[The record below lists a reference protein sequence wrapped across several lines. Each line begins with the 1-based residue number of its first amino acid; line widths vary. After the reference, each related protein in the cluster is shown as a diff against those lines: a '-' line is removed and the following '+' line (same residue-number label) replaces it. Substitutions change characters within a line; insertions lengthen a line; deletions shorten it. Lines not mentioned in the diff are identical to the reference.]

1 MTHTDSHSARAQGLR
16 QEFVSVALVFTVALW
31 SCGGDGGDELT
42 KAAASLGLADAPP
55 LPAEV
60 IDLGCDVSLETPC
73 TTTTIATTL
82 EKVLPYAAVRPNSTL
97 RLWRIG
103 RDVSDITI
111 VAEQVVPDLKA
122 KSKKAMKRDRLAWI
136 EAARRSF
143 MTAAEPMLSQRR
155 VTRSPLLEAV
165 SKIALTEVPG
175 ISQRVTILI
184 TDGLEYSSF
193 ADFECT
199 DLAPNALAAKLH
211 RERVLVP
218 GTLKDTRVFL
228 TFTDVTHISRN
239 RCRSSIARLTSITE
253 SWRQVL
259 REAGASDVSFST
271 GVAPLGD
278 R

>member
-1 MTHTDSHSARAQGLR
+1 MPTMSHSVRAEGLR
-16 QEFVSVALVFTVALW
+16 REFAYLALVFALAL
-31 SCGGDGGDELT
+31 SGCGGDGGDGLS
-42 KAAASLGLADAPP
+42 KIASSVGLADAPP

-82 EKVLPYAAVRPNSTL
+82 ERVLPYAAIRPGSTL

-111 VAEQVVPDLKA
+111 VAEQVVPDSKT
-122 KSKKAMKRDRLAWI
+122 KSKKAMKRERLAGI

-165 SKIALTEVPG
+165 SKIGLTEVPG
-175 ISQRVTILI
+175 TTQRVILLV

-199 DLAPNALAAKLH
+199 DLTPNALAAKLH
-211 RERVLVP
+211 AERVLVP
-218 GTLKDTRVFL
+218 GTLKDTKVFL

-239 RCRSSIARLTSITE
+239 RCRSSISRLTSITE
-253 SWRQVL
+253 TWRQLL
-259 REAGASDVSFST
+259 REAGASDVIFTT